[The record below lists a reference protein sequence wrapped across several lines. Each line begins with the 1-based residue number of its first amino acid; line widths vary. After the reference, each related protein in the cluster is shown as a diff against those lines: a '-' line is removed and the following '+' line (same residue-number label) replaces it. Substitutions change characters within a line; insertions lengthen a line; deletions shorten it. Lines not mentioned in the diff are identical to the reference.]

1 MSGIGPY
8 LQADHRYCESLF
20 ALIEPLAADGQWSR
34 AEQARCAFASSL
46 EHHLQREER
55 VLFPAIEEA
64 QGGPV
69 GLIAEAHEEHA
80 RMRDRLRQLA
90 AAISVRDLNKLS
102 TAARALQAAL
112 DQHNVHEESVLYPL
126 AEQMLDDR
134 AGDLVQAMEGQRALA
149 GGR

>member
-8 LQADHRYCESLF
+8 LQGDHRYCESLF
-20 ALIEPLAADGQWSR
+20 ALIEPLATDGQWSQ

-69 GLIAEAHEEHA
+69 GLIAEAHVEHA
-80 RMRDRLRQLA
+80 RMRDWLRQLE

-102 TAARALQAAL
+102 TAAQELRTALE
-112 DQHNVHEESVLYPL
+112 QHNVKEESVLYPL

-134 AGDLVQAMEGQRALA
+134 AGDLLQTMEGQRGVA
-149 GGR
+149 GRR